1 MTCVNARSKTT
12 MDATGT
18 PAGRIAVGG
27 RKGGEGMDQ
36 LEPLGELYPE
46 KYNIQ
51 MRMAAA
57 HILAFFSEQKFTV
70 DEAQHILDMA
80 GQWITATTTVNA
92 DKQIISQFLNFDFG

>member
-1 MTCVNARSKTT
+1 
-12 MDATGT
+12 
-18 PAGRIAVGG
+18 
-27 RKGGEGMDQ
+27 MDQ

-46 KYNIQ
+46 KNNSQ

-57 HILAFFSEQKFTV
+57 HILEFFSEQKFTV